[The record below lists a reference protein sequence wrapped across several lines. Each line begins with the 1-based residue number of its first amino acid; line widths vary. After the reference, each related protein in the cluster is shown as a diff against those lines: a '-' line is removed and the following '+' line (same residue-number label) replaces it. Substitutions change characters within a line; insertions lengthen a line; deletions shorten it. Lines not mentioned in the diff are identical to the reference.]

1 MKKIFLSMLVPA
13 LSVMLL
19 ASCEKDTDSN
29 PTFQENTTGFVLNT
43 PSWAAEGN
51 VIDLANSETLQL
63 TTNQPDY
70 GGNVPYVTKYSVQ
83 VGIEAPASAT
93 PALTQAAA
101 DAWNHTEL
109 ATTYTNAVLSVDGS
123 EINDAVLSMYKAAN
137 NDNEPTSA
145 IPIYIRLKAQ
155 IDGQDSLGICYSN
168 IITIPSALATA
179 KPVEL
184 TLPTNLYTCGS
195 FIGAA
200 WSTWKPMHTVYGM
213 EGCFFDIAYI
223 PDGGQFKWGTYEQE
237 WLGYSSFSAVND
249 EASSGVAEA
258 ASDGNIQ
265 VSNGGWYVIYIEST
279 IVGKKINYELT
290 LYPAACYIIGACAGG
305 SWTDSEDAWA
315 MTAPADGSG
324 KWVSPA
330 FSGGGELRAYV
341 KVGSYDW
348 WRTEFTL
355 HEGTLYWRTV
365 DIPNNWAENVGSDY
379 SVNGST
385 GQKLSISFDNGEG
398 VETGSVE

>member
-1 MKKIFLSMLVPA
+1 MKKIFFSLLAPA
-13 LSVMLL
+13 ISLMFL

-29 PTFQENTTGFVLNT
+29 PTFHENTTGFVLNT

-51 VIDLANSETLQL
+51 IIDLANSETLEF
-63 TTNQPDY
+63 TTTQPDY
-70 GGNVPYVTKYSVQ
+70 GGAPYVTQYAVQ
-83 VGIEAPASAT
+83 VGIDAPASASA
-93 PALTQAAA
+93 ALTEAEAN
-101 DAWNHTEL
+101 AWNYIEL
-109 ATTYTNAVLSVDGS
+109 ATTYNNAKMNVDGS
-123 EINDAVLSMYKAAN
+123 EINDAVLSLYKAAN
-137 NDNEPTSA
+137 NDEEPTSA
-145 IPIYIRLKAQ
+145 MPVYVRLKAH

-168 IITIPSALATA
+168 IITIPNALATA

-184 TLPTNLYTCGS
+184 TLPTALYTCGS
-195 FIGAA
+195 FIGTS
-200 WSTWKPMHTVYGM
+200 WSTWKPMHSVYGM
-213 EGCFFDIAYI
+213 DGCFFDVAYI
-223 PDGGQFKWGTYEQE
+223 PANGQFKWGTYEQE
-237 WLGYSSFSAVND
+237 WLGYSSFTSVTD

-265 VSNGGWYVIYIEST
+265 ISNAGWYVIYIEST
-279 IVGKKINYELT
+279 IVGKKIEYALT
-290 LYPAACYIIGACAGG
+290 IYPAACYIIGACAGG

-315 MTAPADGSG
+315 MTAPADGTG

-330 FSGGGELRAYV
+330 FSGGGELRAYA

-355 HEGTLYWRTV
+355 YNGNLYWRTV

-398 VETGSVE
+398 IETGSVE